1 MKTRVKFLVP
11 IIGLLAAAGIAG
23 YFETLNSFKTFVYKE
38 IKTERELA
46 RNASERFVGSILDG
60 AHSNIKTAAEEALQK
75 ASLFSRMPQVI
86 QAYRIA
92 LSGNINNENDIKS
105 QQARDMLRRVFKPII
120 EGYKVNSGE
129 DSLKLNFLLP
139 NGRSLVRLWK
149 EDYRITRNGQKI
161 DVYDDLSSSGKTVMQ
176 INNGSYTS
184 ISGIG
189 VGKEGIV
196 IRGIVPVTAPNGDYL
211 GSDEILISFEKVMR
225 NFQFSHDIYYAVY
238 LDADKLTIA
247 TSLHNPEK
255 YPVLGDTFVLT
266 NATNSSIT
274 DPLINK
280 KLLTLG
286 HSARIVKQ
294 TGEYLVGVES
304 INDYSG
310 DTIGVFVAAFN
321 TLQQE
326 AALTNLAERANKEL
340 YEFKLFFSI
349 GLAVIILIIA
359 AVIFTLVQLTTNSLK
374 KALQTTIKVAQG
386 DLTVR
391 IKTRGKD
398 EIADLLRSMQ
408 QMIESLNEIAM
419 NVINSTDRVAGT
431 SNTVN
436 SSAQTLAQ
444 GATQQAAA
452 IEQIS
457 SSMEEMSANIKQ
469 NAENAAQTEEITT
482 RAVSDLKEGSEAVTE
497 TAQSMQEV
505 AEKISVIEE
514 IARQTNLLALNA
526 AIEAARAGEHGRGFA
541 VVAAEI
547 RKLAERSQK
556 AAAEIS
562 ELSSSSVTV
571 SQKAG
576 RLFETIVP
584 NIRKTAELIQE
595 ISAAGREQ
603 DIGIE
608 QITDAIIDMDKV
620 VQQNAASSEELAAS
634 AAILAQ
640 EALQLKEVISFFKVE
655 TAKQPRQLEAP
666 SPVSRKNVINT
677 PYLQSKS
684 TDTAGHIASTP
695 NITDK
700 KQYSP
705 SADDLL
711 EEEKSLEDELD
722 ADFEE
727 F

>member
-1 MKTRVKFLVP
+1 
-11 IIGLLAAAGIAG
+11 
-23 YFETLNSFKTFVYKE
+23 
-38 IKTERELA
+38 
-46 RNASERFVGSILDG
+46 
-60 AHSNIKTAAEEALQK
+60 
-75 ASLFSRMPQVI
+75 
-86 QAYRIA
+86 
-92 LSGNINNENDIKS
+92 
-105 QQARDMLRRVFKPII
+105 
-120 EGYKVNSGE
+120 
-129 DSLKLNFLLP
+129 
-139 NGRSLVRLWK
+139 
-149 EDYRITRNGQKI
+149 
-161 DVYDDLSSSGKTVMQ
+161 MQ